1 MRRQRSIFQ
10 MKEQYKTPEQL
21 SDMEIS
27 SYLRG
32 FRVIIMKMFQE
43 LGKRMDAQ
51 SKKLQKVFNKVRKYK
66 EQPELKNTITEMRI
80 TLE

>member
-1 MRRQRSIFQ
+1 
-10 MKEQYKTPEQL
+10 
-21 SDMEIS
+21 MEIS

-66 EQPELKNTITEMRI
+66 EQPELRI
-80 TLE
+80 Q

>member
-1 MRRQRSIFQ
+1 
-10 MKEQYKTPEQL
+10 MKEQCKTPEQL

-43 LGKRMDAQ
+43 LGKRTDAQ

-66 EQPELKNTITEMRI
+66 EQPELKNAITKMKNKLNRRNKWWNK
-80 TLE
+80 